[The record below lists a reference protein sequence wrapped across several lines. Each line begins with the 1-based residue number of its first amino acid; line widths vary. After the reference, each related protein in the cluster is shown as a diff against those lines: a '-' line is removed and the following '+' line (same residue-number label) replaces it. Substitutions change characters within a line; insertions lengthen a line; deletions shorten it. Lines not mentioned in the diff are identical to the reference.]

1 MGEEVQIDELS
12 IAVEKSATDA
22 SKSLRSLA
30 NALGKMR
37 SELSRLNI
45 TNGQIKQIQKL
56 TDALKPLQS
65 LPKSNLSGYVNSLK
79 KIPDVIA
86 GLEKVDFDNF
96 RLQIARV
103 TDTMR
108 PLADEMQ
115 KVANGFSAMP
125 TKIQRF
131 ITQSEKMN
139 SSTKR
144 NTSTHKTFF
153 DTLINGSSKASSALK
168 NLATAGIAGLSL
180 KKIVGG
186 IEDSTENLMN
196 YIENLNL
203 FYVSMGEYGE
213 EAYKYA
219 QEISG
224 TMGIDVSEWTR
235 YQAVIMDMSKSFGVT
250 SDTAYTMSK
259 ALTQLTYD
267 FSSLYNLKIDEAAT
281 KVQSAIA
288 GEIEPI
294 RRLGKDLSV
303 AKLQLTATELGINS
317 NVEAMTQAE
326 KAMLRTITLLRQSS
340 SAQGDLARTL
350 DQPANQMRILKAQ
363 LNELARAL
371 GEVFLP
377 LLQKGLPYVIAT
389 VKVLRL
395 IIHEFAVLAG
405 FKLPEFEFATTEES
419 VNGVNDALDGTIEKV
434 EKLYQLSFDELNILG
449 TPKGSSGTGSSAD
462 IAKLTEELNRLAKIE
477 DEAFSKEITSR
488 ADEITKQLENWL
500 TKGQGIEAWT
510 KNIWNNLDNTL
521 DILKAIGVVLLG
533 LKVGSGINSIFK
545 AITGDNLL
553 AAALK
558 KIFHNTKDVSGAF
571 TEKNKKLTEQTA
583 ETAKETS
590 AVTAMSG
597 ALIGA
602 AVSAL
607 GLAGILAKNK
617 LVPDVDPEPITASYA
632 EIGANT
638 QAALQ
643 SLIAMNAATGE
654 GIASIWNS
662 SMSYMDEL
670 TKNNL
675 NSVSGALGVFGENA
689 VTGLNEDGAELTS
702 LWNGILGNVMSN
714 TSVFSDGMIDAFD
727 NMQSGIYDIMISGA
741 ENMAED
747 YNSVLSSMWSNYVSF
762 CNAAGIP
769 VATSFS
775 PSGASVAGSSKSNA
789 EKYKKKPS
797 LDLSNFEAY
806 SPKQPD
812 KSEPVDIFNRGGSNF
827 SLKTGAEILGGV
839 LDKTLDTLKKA
850 LGMFSLAGGMIPA
863 YASGGIV
870 EDGMFYANSREL
882 VGRFSNGKTAV
893 ANNEQITEGIR
904 RAVYDAVVA
913 ATGRSGRGGRI
924 ELILDKQVVG
934 RAFGDAIDAEK
945 RRSGANTKITFSN
958 GGTR

>member
-12 IAVEKSATDA
+12 IAVEKSAADA

-303 AKLQLTATELGINS
+303 AKLQLTATELGING

-395 IIHEFAVLAG
+395 VIHEFAVLAG
-405 FKLPEFEFATTEES
+405 FKLPEFEFTTTEES

-434 EKLYQLSFDELNILG
+434 EKLNQLSFDQLNILG
-449 TPKGSSGTGSSAD
+449 TPNSSTGTGSSAD

-521 DILKAIGVVLLG
+521 DILKAIGIVLLG

-607 GLAGILAKNK
+607 GLAGVLAKNK
-617 LVPDVDPEPITASYA
+617 LIPDVDPAPITASYA
-632 EIGANT
+632 EIGENT

-662 SMSYMDEL
+662 SMSYIDEL
-670 TKNNL
+670 TGNCL
-675 NSVSGALGVFGENA
+675 NSVSGAIGVFGENA
-689 VTGLNEDGAELTS
+689 VSGLNEDGAKLTS
-702 LWNGILGNVMSN
+702 SWNGVLENVASN
-714 TSVFSDGMIDAFD
+714 TSVFSDGMIDIFD

-812 KSEPVDIFNRGGSNF
+812 KSEPVDIFNRGGGNF

-839 LDKTLDTLKKA
+839 IDKTLDILKKA
-850 LGMFSLAGGMIPA
+850 LGAFSLAGGLVPA

-870 EDGMFYANSREL
+870 EDGMFYANSGEL
-882 VGRFSNGKTAV
+882 VGRFSNGRTAV
-893 ANNEQITEGIR
+893 ANNAIITEGIE
-904 RAVYDAVVA
+904 RAVYRAMMSSR
-913 ATGRSGRGGRI
+913 RSNGGKTY
-924 ELILDKQVVG
+924 LVLDGQVVG
-934 RAFGDAIDAEK
+934 KVFGDAIDSER
-945 RRSGANTKITFSN
+945 RRSGVEIQV
-958 GGTR
+958 GGGR

>member
-12 IAVEKSATDA
+12 IAVEKSAADA

-37 SELSRLNI
+37 SELSQLNI

-125 TKIQRF
+125 TKIQKF

-213 EAYKYA
+213 KAYDYA

-363 LNELARAL
+363 LNELARAV

-377 LLQKGLPYVIAT
+377 LLQKILPYVIAT

-395 IIHEFAVLAG
+395 AIHEFAVLAG
-405 FKLPEFEFATTEES
+405 FKLPEFEFTTTEES

-434 EKLYQLSFDELNILG
+434 EKLNQLSFDQLNILG
-449 TPKGSSGTGSSAD
+449 TPNSSSGTGSSAD

-477 DEAFSKEITSR
+477 DEAFSKDITSR

-500 TKGQGIEAWT
+500 TNGQGIEAWT

-643 SLIAMNAATGE
+643 SLIAMNSAAGE
-654 GIASIWNS
+654 GVASIWNS

-702 LWNGILGNVMSN
+702 SWNGILGNVMSN

-727 NMQSGIYDIMISGA
+727 NMQGGIYDIMISGA
-741 ENMAED
+741 ENMAND
-747 YNSVLSSMWSNYVSF
+747 YNSVLSSMWANYVAF

-769 VATSFS
+769 VTTSFS
-775 PSGASVAGSSKSNA
+775 PKSSGAAGSSKSNA
-789 EKYKKKPS
+789 AKYKKKPS
-797 LDLSNFEAY
+797 LDMSSFEAY
-806 SPKQPD
+806 SPKQRD

-850 LGMFSLAGGMIPA
+850 LGMFSLAGGMVPA

-870 EDGMFYANSREL
+870 EDGMFYANSGEL
-882 VGRFSNGKTAV
+882 VGRFSNGRTAV
-893 ANNEQITEGIR
+893 ANNAIITEGIE
-904 RAVYDAVVA
+904 RAVYRAMMSSR
-913 ATGRSGRGGRI
+913 RSNGGKTY
-924 ELILDKQVVG
+924 LVLDGQVVG
-934 RAFGDAIDAEK
+934 KVFGDAIDSER
-945 RRSGANTKITFSN
+945 RRSGVEIQV
-958 GGTR
+958 GGGR

>member
-139 SSTKR
+139 SSAKR

-213 EAYKYA
+213 KAYDYA
-219 QEISG
+219 QKISG

-395 IIHEFAVLAG
+395 VIHEFAVLAG
-405 FKLPEFEFATTEES
+405 FKLPEFEFSTTEDS
-419 VNGVNDALDGTIEKV
+419 INNVNDALDGTIEKV
-434 EKLYQLSFDELNILG
+434 EKLNQLSFDQLNILG
-449 TPKGSSGTGSSAD
+449 TPNSSSGTGSSDD

-500 TKGQGIEAWT
+500 TNGQGIEAWT

-643 SLIAMNAATGE
+643 SLIAMNSAAGE
-654 GIASIWNS
+654 GVASIWNS

-702 LWNGILGNVMSN
+702 SWNGILGNVMSN

-727 NMQSGIYDIMISGA
+727 NMQGGIYDIMISGA
-741 ENMAED
+741 ENMAND
-747 YNSVLSSMWSNYVSF
+747 YNSVLSSMWANYVAF

-769 VATSFS
+769 VTTSFS
-775 PSGASVAGSSKSNA
+775 PKSSGAAGSSKSNA
-789 EKYKKKPS
+789 AKYKKKPS
-797 LDLSNFEAY
+797 LDMSSFEAY
-806 SPKQPD
+806 SPKQRD

-850 LGMFSLAGGMIPA
+850 LGMFSLAGGMVPA

-870 EDGMFYANSREL
+870 EDGMFYANSGEL
-882 VGRFSNGKTAV
+882 VGRFSNGRTAV
-893 ANNEQITEGIR
+893 ANNAIITEGIE
-904 RAVYDAVVA
+904 RAVYRAMMSSR
-913 ATGRSGRGGRI
+913 RSNGGKTY
-924 ELILDKQVVG
+924 LVLDGQVVG
-934 RAFGDAIDAEK
+934 KVFGDAIDSER
-945 RRSGANTKITFSN
+945 RRSGVEIQV
-958 GGTR
+958 GGGR

>member
-153 DTLINGSSKASSALK
+153 DTLINGSNKASSALK

-395 IIHEFAVLAG
+395 VIHEFAVLAG
-405 FKLPEFEFATTEES
+405 FKLPEFEFTTTEES

-434 EKLYQLSFDELNILG
+434 EKLNQLSFDQLNILG
-449 TPKGSSGTGSSAD
+449 TPDRKS
-462 IAKLTEELNRLAKIE
+462 
-477 DEAFSKEITSR
+477 
-488 ADEITKQLENWL
+488 
-500 TKGQGIEAWT
+500 
-510 KNIWNNLDNTL
+510 
-521 DILKAIGVVLLG
+521 VV
-533 LKVGSGINSIFK
+533 
-545 AITGDNLL
+545 
-553 AAALK
+553 
-558 KIFHNTKDVSGAF
+558 
-571 TEKNKKLTEQTA
+571 
-583 ETAKETS
+583 
-590 AVTAMSG
+590 
-597 ALIGA
+597 
-602 AVSAL
+602 
-607 GLAGILAKNK
+607 
-617 LVPDVDPEPITASYA
+617 
-632 EIGANT
+632 
-638 QAALQ
+638 
-643 SLIAMNAATGE
+643 
-654 GIASIWNS
+654 
-662 SMSYMDEL
+662 
-670 TKNNL
+670 
-675 NSVSGALGVFGENA
+675 
-689 VTGLNEDGAELTS
+689 
-702 LWNGILGNVMSN
+702 
-714 TSVFSDGMIDAFD
+714 
-727 NMQSGIYDIMISGA
+727 
-741 ENMAED
+741 
-747 YNSVLSSMWSNYVSF
+747 
-762 CNAAGIP
+762 
-769 VATSFS
+769 
-775 PSGASVAGSSKSNA
+775 
-789 EKYKKKPS
+789 
-797 LDLSNFEAY
+797 
-806 SPKQPD
+806 
-812 KSEPVDIFNRGGSNF
+812 
-827 SLKTGAEILGGV
+827 
-839 LDKTLDTLKKA
+839 
-850 LGMFSLAGGMIPA
+850 
-863 YASGGIV
+863 
-870 EDGMFYANSREL
+870 
-882 VGRFSNGKTAV
+882 
-893 ANNEQITEGIR
+893 
-904 RAVYDAVVA
+904 
-913 ATGRSGRGGRI
+913 
-924 ELILDKQVVG
+924 
-934 RAFGDAIDAEK
+934 
-945 RRSGANTKITFSN
+945 
-958 GGTR
+958 